1 MTSRTPGGSIVTF
14 YSYKGGTGR
23 TMALAN
29 VAWILAANGN
39 RVLVVDWDLE
49 APGLHRYFLPFMD
62 DPDLKQT
69 GGLIEMVSDY
79 LFLLTR
85 SSDRPPGTEEA
96 LDVADPRRYAVA
108 LQFEFEGDGTLHL
121 LGAGRQDIEYAERV
135 RGLDWHKFY
144 VSFRGNDFIE
154 TLAKKMRSHYDYVLV
169 DSRTGVAD
177 MAGICTMQLPDQLV
191 LCFTY
196 NRQSMEGVAAVAQS
210 VAAYALAHPRSV
222 TILPLPTRVV
232 ADVEGMDDA
241 REFAQTVLAP
251 FLPQLTDRDA
261 LLTYWGNAEVPHYPA
276 YGFEETLATFRERA
290 GGRNNMLAD
299 MEWLT
304 GQISQSDGP
313 VRLPHMKSDIRAK
326 YLNRF
331 RLRDPRQAHLAEI
344 LQKEPTLALRELA
357 SLGAEAAQQLSDPSW
372 RSSLTDALDQLAI
385 ESQSSGRWEEAL
397 AATEEAVVIRR
408 DLAAAGSDTSMAS
421 LATSLN
427 NLATTLGT
435 LGRHEAALEATE
447 EALAI
452 RRELAL
458 ARPDA
463 FTPDLA
469 ISLSNRAT
477 TLSAMGQRE
486 AALAATREATDLYHG
501 LAASRP
507 DTFGPELAMSL
518 MSLATR
524 LSDVGKFDEALVVL
538 ERLFYESPSD
548 SELAARYAEALQKA
562 GRHEEALHV
571 LERAFHEFRRDPR
584 LATRYAQALQ
594 KTGSEGEALDV
605 LEGAFHEFRRDPRLA
620 TGYAEA
626 LQKAGRHEEAL
637 DVLERAFHEFRR
649 DPRLAARYA
658 GALQKAGRHEEAI
671 HVLERAVY
679 QFPPQPDLVILHA
692 EALQKAGRYGEA
704 IHVLERAVYQFP
716 PQPELAIRHAEALQK
731 AGRHEEAVNVLERAF
746 YQFPPLPELAIRHAE
761 ALQKA
766 GRYDEAIHVLERAF
780 YQFPAESE
788 LATRF
793 AEALQGAGREDE
805 AVNVLRQTF

>member
-39 RVLVVDWDLE
+39 RVLVLDWDLE

-62 DPDLKQT
+62 DPDLRQT
-69 GGLIEMVSDY
+69 GGLVEMVSDY
-79 LFLLTR
+79 LLLMTKP
-85 SSDRPPGTEEA
+85 SDRPPGTEEA

-108 LQFEFEGDGTLHL
+108 LQFEFERDGALHL
-121 LGAGRQDIEYAERV
+121 LGAGRQDNEYAERV
-135 RGLDWHKFY
+135 RGLDWYKFY
-144 VSFRGNDFIE
+144 ASFRGNDFIE
-154 TLAKKMRSHYDYVLV
+154 NLAKRMRSHYDYVLV

-177 MAGICTMQLPDQLV
+177 IAGICTMQLPDQLV

-210 VAAYALAHPRSV
+210 VATYARVHTRSI

-232 ADVEGMDDA
+232 ADIEGSDDA
-241 REFAQTVLAP
+241 REFAQSALAT

-304 GQISQSDGP
+304 GQICQSEGP

-357 SLGAEAAQQLSDPSW
+357 SLGVEAAQQRSDPSW
-372 RSSLTDALDQLAI
+372 LSSLADALDQLAI
-385 ESQSSGRWEEAL
+385 ESQSSGRWDEAL
-397 AATEEAVVIRR
+397 AATEEAVAIRR
-408 DLAAAGSDTSMAS
+408 DLAAVRSDTSMAS
-421 LATSLN
+421 LATSLS

-452 RRELAL
+452 RREQAL

-477 TLSAMGQRE
+477 TLSALGQRE

-518 MSLATR
+518 MGLATR
-524 LSDVGKFDEALVVL
+524 LSDVGKFDEALDVL
-538 ERLFYESPSD
+538 QRLFYESPSD
-548 SELAARYAEALQKA
+548 PELAARYAEALQKT
-562 GRHEEALHV
+562 GRHEEAL
-571 LERAFHEFRRDPR
+571 
-584 LATRYAQALQ
+584 
-594 KTGSEGEALDV
+594 DV
-605 LEGAFHEFRRDPRLA
+605 LARAFHEFRRDPRLA

-626 LQKAGRHEEAL
+626 LQKAGRDE
-637 DVLERAFHEFRR
+637 
-649 DPRLAARYA
+649 
-658 GALQKAGRHEEAI
+658 
-671 HVLERAVY
+671 
-679 QFPPQPDLVILHA
+679 
-692 EALQKAGRYGEA
+692 
-704 IHVLERAVYQFP
+704 
-716 PQPELAIRHAEALQK
+716 
-731 AGRHEEAVNVLERAF
+731 
-746 YQFPPLPELAIRHAE
+746 
-761 ALQKA
+761 
-766 GRYDEAIHVLERAF
+766 EAIHVLERAF
-780 YQFPAESE
+780 YQFPTEPE

-793 AEALQGAGREDE
+793 AEGLRRAGREDE